1 MAQSALGPV
10 FDMDGAFNDVALTLA
25 PGAHETSVL
34 AQLDRVLDPW
44 GGLGAYGRDRQ
55 LSHSI
60 ITSELE
66 QNRVMGTAIPAVFL
80 GIAAFLL
87 NLVMSRLIATQ
98 RTEIAVLK
106 AFGYSSRE
114 VGVHYLQFSLVAVAC
129 GAVAGTALGIWSG
142 RAMVELYGDYF
153 NFPILRYELSWTLV
167 AIAVGVSTT
176 AACLGAL
183 GAVRRAVDLPPA
195 EAMRPEAPATFK
207 PGLLERAGLGRI
219 LPAAGRMI
227 LRNVERQPVRS
238 AFTSVGVAF
247 SVAILVVGLFMFDGV
262 RYMMDLQFRVAQRED
277 ISVDFNT
284 PLPASVSYELMRL
297 PGVTRSEPFRVVP
310 ARLLAGH
317 RKREVAISGIASDSK
332 LRRIVTANGGIQPL
346 PQSGIVLSDMLAKML
361 HVRTGDTL
369 TLEVLEGAR
378 MVRTVPVS
386 GVVED
391 FMGLSAYMNLAALQQ
406 IAGPAQ
412 LISGAYMNVQAQHRA
427 ALNAR
432 LKQLPT
438 IASVASPATML
449 ASFEAQLAD
458 SLFIAVGFMLF
469 FASTIAVAVIY
480 NGARIALSERGREL
494 ASLRVLGFAR
504 REVAA
509 FLLGEQAILTLVA
522 IPLGWLIG
530 YTLAASLVASLQS
543 ETYRIPL
550 IVDTR
555 TYLWSALGVVV
566 AAVMS
571 GWIVRR
577 RLDRL
582 DLIAVLKTRE

>member
-1 MAQSALGPV
+1 
-10 FDMDGAFNDVALTLA
+10 
-25 PGAHETSVL
+25 
-34 AQLDRVLDPW
+34 
-44 GGLGAYGRDRQ
+44 
-55 LSHSI
+55 
-60 ITSELE
+60 
-66 QNRVMGTAIPAVFL
+66 
-80 GIAAFLL
+80 
-87 NLVMSRLIATQ
+87 
-98 RTEIAVLK
+98 
-106 AFGYSSRE
+106 
-114 VGVHYLQFSLVAVAC
+114 
-129 GAVAGTALGIWSG
+129 
-142 RAMVELYGDYF
+142 
-153 NFPILRYELSWTLV
+153 
-167 AIAVGVSTT
+167 
-176 AACLGAL
+176 
-183 GAVRRAVDLPPA
+183 
-195 EAMRPEAPATFK
+195 
-207 PGLLERAGLGRI
+207 
-219 LPAAGRMI
+219 
-227 LRNVERQPVRS
+227 
-238 AFTSVGVAF
+238 
-247 SVAILVVGLFMFDGV
+247 
-262 RYMMDLQFRVAQRED
+262 
-277 ISVDFNT
+277 
-284 PLPASVSYELMRL
+284 
-297 PGVTRSEPFRVVP
+297 
-310 ARLLAGH
+310 
-317 RKREVAISGIASDSK
+317 
-332 LRRIVTANGGIQPL
+332 
-346 PQSGIVLSDMLAKML
+346 
-361 HVRTGDTL
+361 
-369 TLEVLEGAR
+369 
-378 MVRTVPVS
+378 
-386 GVVED
+386 
-391 FMGLSAYMNLAALQQ
+391 
-406 IAGPAQ
+406 
-412 LISGAYMNVQAQHRA
+412 MNVQAQHRA

-480 NGARIALSERGREL
+480 NGARIALSERGRDL